1 MPFNFVSYDLYYS
14 IGNLFSGLVSHVKK
28 IKIRRIGG
36 KKTVFKNN
44 ELSSNCNW
52 GKIDKNKR
60 LGKKKERL

>member
-1 MPFNFVSYDLYYS
+1 MASYCMLKTKDWE
-14 IGNLFSGLVSHVKK
+14 IKK
-28 IKIRRIGG
+28 IKKK

-60 LGKKKERL
+60 LKKKRTIIK

>member
-1 MPFNFVSYDLYYS
+1 MYRMLKTKDWE
-14 IGNLFSGLVSHVKK
+14 KK
-28 IKIRRIGG
+28 K

-60 LGKKKERL
+60 LKNK